1 MMIYNTVMTEGSD
14 IGILSRV
21 FEKLNRQVNGNVFVE
36 NPEAFVF
43 YPEGESLFFYSRPRS
58 GEIINLQIGKDC
70 GEYALN
76 EVKPNVGCIAA
87 VLLPKPYR
95 LENFEKLVVDTFRAE
110 DDEERVYRIVHG
122 DSVHCNAERIGLI
135 GFPEKGI
142 IKFSYA
148 GSKALRGDSI
158 KSIKRLVQLFLDN
171 AELEDGV

>member
-1 MMIYNTVMTEGSD
+1 MIYNTVMTEGSS
-14 IGILSRV
+14 IEILSRV
-21 FEKLNRQVNGNVFVE
+21 FEKLNRQVNE
-36 NPEAFVF
+36 NAFSEHPEAFVF
-43 YPEGESLFFYSRPRS
+43 YPEGESLFFYSRPKK
-58 GEIINLQIGKDC
+58 GQILNLQIGKDS

-95 LENFEKLVVDTFRAE
+95 LEDFEQLVVDTFRKE
-110 DDEERVYRIVHG
+110 DAEERVYRIVRG

-158 KSIKRLVQLFLDN
+158 KSIKRLVELFLDN
-171 AELEDGV
+171 AEMEDGV